1 MTMKPGELDGSTC
14 ECPMESDDR
23 GPSQHASSSTQPS
36 DTSSSEDWKRSGLE
50 DSSCDEF
57 GRSLNTPAGVSDTKI
72 EDLSESPA
80 MKPEDCGTSEV
91 ASGSSSAAD
100 KAEGHMPGGEEDGI
114 SAMETSC
121 NLSEG
126 KTFGNDAKGDGD
138 AEGEGN
144 SVKQQGTEHKESLG
158 SLGEGDSRTGG
169 CPSGS
174 GVQKHV
180 KDDAVSKSPKD
191 AAEVVQDTS
200 AVFTSNE
207 GNSSFASSEPSTS
220 SPGSSHSGAKLSL
233 DYKNEAIVLK
243 SNPKKSKAMMS
254 IRRQHSDKVMRNL
267 DQMRRENLLCDVEL
281 EAAGGKVFKAHR
293 SVLVAA
299 CSYFRAMFS
308 SGLLEGKES
317 RVKMLSL
324 SPQTM
329 SSMLQF
335 IYTGELQVGLDE
347 VQELMVVADMLQM
360 GDVIDGCT
368 QLMHDE
374 IDPANALGI
383 FRFAEAHNC
392 TAMSKMSECFV
403 KQNFVEVVKGEEFL
417 DLPLNILTFFLS
429 SEGLEVDSEMQVF
442 ESAVRW
448 LFHDPPNRREHVFEV
463 LRHVRLGLLHPDLMS
478 LRASSTLGG
487 DPPLGVALASIRM
500 EVEERARRQ
509 HVTGHEDVP
518 RLGAKKRIV
527 VLGGCRREP
536 VPSPYRSAGRS
547 SYQSSPNPGEVLCA
561 AVEVFDVFHKEWYGQ
576 GNSPNTQ
583 SAEADTRGPPPLLHP
598 RILPGVAAMG
608 GIIYVVGGELESQIL
623 ANGRR
628 LDPIRW
634 MRVSSMVVPRCEFG
648 LCTCAG
654 RLYAIGGWVGSDVDS
669 SVESYDP
676 IADEWRLEGNLP
688 KSCSGVGAISY
699 EGLIYVLGGC
709 TRHRRHLPYLLCLA
723 PPGSRSHT
731 HQKSNP
737 SWCSEPVRLAPMRT
751 PRSQM
756 GVAILHDSL
765 YAVGGTNGGSDALR
779 SVERY
784 SFAENKWYEVAPLR
798 EGRSTPAVVALDG
811 RLYAIGGTSSFH
823 MYHYQAQVSL
833 RTVEMYDPVTDL
845 WTSMPSLP
853 HARGEA
859 GAVVV

>member
-1 MTMKPGELDGSTC
+1 MTMKPEELGDGTC

-23 GPSQHASSSTQPS
+23 SSTQQHGAT
-36 DTSSSEDWKRSGLE
+36 TSQTSGQAETSAVEDWKQSGPE
-50 DSSCDEF
+50 ESSCDEF
-57 GRSLNTPAGVSDTKI
+57 GRSLNTPGGVGDVKVG
-72 EDLSESPA
+72 DLSEGPC
-80 MKPEDCGTSEV
+80 PEVGGCGTPHAV
-91 ASGSSSAAD
+91 ASAGSVAGDSSGCQLPQAEAD
-100 KAEGHMPGGEEDGI
+100 GT

-121 NLSEG
+121 HLGEG
-126 KTFGNDAKGDGD
+126 ETFGDDAKGVGISGGVQELGVEDSQSPELPGKSD
-138 AEGEGN
+138 STGALGCTSDS
-144 SVKQQGTEHKESLG
+144 SVEKHRKS
-158 SLGEGDSRTGG
+158 DVD
-169 CPSGS
+169 SGS
-174 GVQKHV
+174 
-180 KDDAVSKSPKD
+180 SKD
-191 AAEVVQDTS
+191 AAADVVQETS
-200 AVFTSNE
+200 SVFSSSE
-207 GNSSFASSEPSTS
+207 ANSSFASSEPSTS

-243 SNPKKSKAMMS
+243 CNPKKSKAMMS

-267 DQMRRENLLCDVEL
+267 DQMRKENLLCDVEL
-281 EAAGGKVFKAHR
+281 EAAGGKIFKAHR

-329 SSMLQF
+329 STMLQF
-335 IYTGELQVGLDE
+335 IYSGELQVGLDE

-374 IDPANALGI
+374 IDPSNALGI
-383 FRFAEAHNC
+383 YRFAEAHNC

-448 LFHDPPNRREHVFEV
+448 LFHDPPNRRQHVFEV

-509 HVTGHEDVP
+509 HSTGHEDVP

-536 VPSPYRSAGRS
+536 VPAPYRSAVRCS
-547 SYQSSPNPGEVLCA
+547 SHPGEVLCA

-576 GNSPNTQ
+576 GSSPNSQ
-583 SAEADTRGPPPLLHP
+583 SAVADSRGPPPLLHP
-598 RILPGVAAMG
+598 RILPGVAALG

-654 RLYAIGGWVGSDVDS
+654 KLYAIGGWVGSDVDS

-709 TRHRRHLPYLLCLA
+709 TRHRRHLPYLLCLV
-723 PPGSRSHT
+723 PPGSRT
-731 HQKSNP
+731 HSRQNPNP

-833 RTVEMYDPVTDL
+833 RTVEMYDPVTDM